1 MEYRKL
7 GIWGAKVSEVS
18 LGSWL
23 TYGNVVDNSLAVGQ
37 IHHAVDIGINF
48 IDTANV
54 YAQGKSEEVVG
65 EALTSLQRDKI
76 FLATKVYFPMGEG
89 PNDRGLSRKH
99 IFEQCHHSLRRLKT
113 DYIDLY
119 QCHRYDPETPVFE
132 VVKTMADLAAQGKIL
147 YWGVS
152 EWPADK
158 IQEACDKARSL
169 NAMPPVSNQPCY
181 NMLDRKI
188 ECEVIPVSE
197 KNGLGQVVFSPLA
210 QGILTGKYKPGQPFP
225 KGSRAEDERVNMFI
239 KGKNLTDDPILRQVE
254 ELGKIAAEL
263 DLTMAQLA
271 LAWCLRL
278 PGVSSVICGAT
289 KLEQI
294 DDNAAASG
302 VVLEPQVLERI
313 EHILSASVCH

>member
-23 TYGNVVDNSLAVGQ
+23 TYGNVVDNSLAVSQ

-89 PNDRGLSRKH
+89 PNDKGLSRKH

-132 VVKTMADLAAQGKIL
+132 VVKTMADLASQGKIL

-302 VVLEPQVLERI
+302 VVLEPEIIERI
-313 EHILSASVCH
+313 ENILAAPVCH